1 MLSVT
6 SSISEDRNGRQRT
19 VIRIEGPVSMS
30 TLPRF
35 VDALN
40 RELLASDAP
49 IILVDLDA
57 VDGIDDAGLGV
68 LLGAG
73 ARVRSTNRL
82 FGVVATMQRTRD
94 RLADSRFDRAVD
106 VFGSLL
112 DAGRI
117 N

>member
-1 MLSVT
+1 
-6 SSISEDRNGRQRT
+6 
-19 VIRIEGPVSMS
+19 MS

-40 RELLASDAP
+40 RELIASNTP
-49 IILVDLDA
+49 IVLVDLDA
-57 VDGIDDAGLGV
+57 VDGIDDAALGI
-68 LLGAG
+68 LLGGA

-82 FGVVATMQRTRD
+82 FGVIATMQRTRD